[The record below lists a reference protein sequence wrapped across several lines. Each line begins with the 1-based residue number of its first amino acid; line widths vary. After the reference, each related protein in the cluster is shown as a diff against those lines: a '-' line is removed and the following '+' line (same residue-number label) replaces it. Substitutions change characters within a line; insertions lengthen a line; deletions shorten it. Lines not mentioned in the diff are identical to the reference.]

1 MPEFKPVNS
10 IKARCEADELHHGQL
25 VWAVLIDSKT
35 DKLDIVPCRVM
46 QRHDNREIKGTW
58 HIMYDLRYPV
68 IKGLCVEW
76 YILWTETDILF
87 QDKESALIA
96 AEAWIREKLKENA
109 DFMEKIAADDK
120 SWDYDSNTGA
130 YNGN

>member
-1 MPEFKPVNS
+1 MPEFKPINS
-10 IKARCEADELHHGQL
+10 IQARCEATEIHHGQL
-25 VWAVLIDSKT
+25 VWAVLIDNKT

-46 QRHDNREIKGTW
+46 QRHDNREDNGTW
-58 HIMYDLRYPV
+58 RIMYDLRYPV
-68 IKGLCVEW
+68 IRGLRVEW

-96 AEAWIREKLKENA
+96 AEAWMREKLKENA
-109 DFMEKIAADDK
+109 DFIEKIAADDK